1 MLNRR
6 QLASQFR
13 KIRVVRAPK
22 RRLATF
28 GTSRIDYQLITDV
41 PGLADRARVRSGV
54 VIAERPKLITPE
66 SLREQFSGF
75 GPESR
80 KYADALTTHYGDA
93 LRGLE
98 YRFRNEPLAA
108 HVELSPPTRFVD
120 ELVRRFDAD
129 GVDNAAVLTGT
140 DKLWELSVM
149 KFIVE
154 ETLASF
160 VSNVKELDEH
170 GFFETGDDRAE
181 RRHAEV
187 RQMLR
192 GARSNRSLV
201 PALAAKLK
209 RYGLF
214 DQYQDEFFRLVNRP

>member
-1 MLNRR
+1 MLSRR
-6 QLASQFR
+6 QLATHFR

-28 GTSRIDYQLITDV
+28 GTSRIDYQVITEV
-41 PGLADRARVRSGV
+41 PGLPDRSRVRAGV
-54 VIAERPKLITPE
+54 VVAERPQIITPE

-75 GPESR
+75 GPDSR
-80 KYADALTTHYGDA
+80 KYADALTTHYGEA

-98 YRFRNEPLAA
+98 YRFRNEALAA
-108 HVELSPPTRFVD
+108 HIELTPPDVFVQ
-120 ELVRRFDAD
+120 ELVRRHDAD
-129 GVDNAAVLTGT
+129 DVHNAAVITGT

-160 VSNVKELDEH
+160 ASNVRELSEH
-170 GFFETGDDRAE
+170 GFFDSGDERMEKRHDEIRLMMRKAAADRA
-181 RRHAEV
+181 
-187 RQMLR
+187 
-192 GARSNRSLV
+192 LV
-201 PALAAKLK
+201 PALGAKLK

-214 DQYQDEFFRLVNRP
+214 DQYQDEFFRLVNR